1 MVIFQART
9 LQMFEKKQEKSV
21 RRAGSAMIRALVSSL
36 FARHNSTG
44 HRYLANAIL
53 WDDKL
58 CVFL

>member
-9 LQMFEKKQEKSV
+9 LQMFEKKREKSV
-21 RRAGSAMIRALVSSL
+21 GQGSAMIRALVSSL

>member
-9 LQMFEKKQEKSV
+9 LQMFEKKREKACV
-21 RRAGSAMIRALVSSL
+21 GQGSAMIRALVSSL

-44 HRYLANAIL
+44 HRDLANAIL